1 MPLRATARSI
11 HFLMTRRK
19 GQDKIRGPATGEKPS
34 AVISA
39 SAPGATRPGR
49 LQMADIARLA
59 GTARSTVSRALNNSP
74 LISEATR
81 TRIIELARSLNYS
94 VNVSAQNLRRRENR
108 SIALVIPSDVAARQ
122 PISDP
127 FFLSL
132 VGSVADAVTESGMD
146 MLLSRVDSQHLD
158 AVADLYES
166 GRAMGIVMVGQ
177 WLHHDQ
183 LNELALRD
191 VPFVVWGA
199 RLSSAL
205 YPTVGSD
212 NLKGG
217 ALATQHLIDGG
228 RQRILFLG
236 NRELPEVAQR
246 HEGYVATLRAASLP
260 AEPDLELPCAFQA
273 EAARA
278 ALLALLE
285 RGVAFDGLF
294 AASDVLAMTA
304 IYTLAE
310 HGIRVPADVRVVG
323 FDDIPA
329 AAYFHPPLSTV
340 HQSVVEG
347 GRALVE
353 TLRERIQSRSVEPRV
368 LPTRLIVRETSGP
381 GAKLPARRRQTAPAR
396 ATSRS

>member
-1 MPLRATARSI
+1 MTTKKGQKKAGVPQVRATPAAPRAAAPLARR
-11 HFLMTRRK
+11 TDR
-19 GQDKIRGPATGEKPS
+19 
-34 AVISA
+34 V
-39 SAPGATRPGR
+39 
-49 LQMADIARLA
+49 QMEDIARLA

-74 LISEATR
+74 LISEETR
-81 TRIIELARSLNYS
+81 KRIIELARSLNYS
-94 VNVSAQNLRRRENR
+94 VNVGAQNLRRRENR
-108 SIALVIPSDVAARQ
+108 TIALVIPSDSDARQ

-132 VGSVADAVTESGMD
+132 VGSVADAVTDSGMD
-146 MLLSRVDSQHLD
+146 LLLSRVDSQHLD
-158 AVADLYES
+158 AVAGLYES
-166 GRAMGIVMVGQ
+166 GRVMGIVMVGQ

-199 RLSSAL
+199 RLTSAL

-217 ALATQHLIDGG
+217 ALATQHLIDAGC
-228 RQRILFLG
+228 RRIVFLG
-236 NRELPEVAQR
+236 NPELPEVAQR
-246 HEGYVATLRAASLP
+246 HEGYATTLRAAGL
-260 AEPDLELPCAFQA
+260 APDPLLQLPCAFQA
-273 EAARA
+273 EAART
-278 ALLALLE
+278 ALLSLLG
-285 RGVAFDGLF
+285 RGLAFDGLF

-329 AAYFHPPLSTV
+329 AAYSHPPLTTV
-340 HQSVVEG
+340 HQSVIEG

-353 TLRERIQSRSVEPRV
+353 TLRERIGSRSVEPRV
-368 LPTRLIVRETSGP
+368 LPTRLVVRDTSG
-381 GAKLPARRRQTAPAR
+381 ASPAAPAGNPTATPAR
-396 ATSRS
+396 AAHKL